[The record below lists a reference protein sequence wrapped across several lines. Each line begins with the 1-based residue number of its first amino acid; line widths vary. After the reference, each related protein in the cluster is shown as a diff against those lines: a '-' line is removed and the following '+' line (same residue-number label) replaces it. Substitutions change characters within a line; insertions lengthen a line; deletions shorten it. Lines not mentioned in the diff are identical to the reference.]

1 MRRQQSR
8 PARARCMPIRQDSP
22 AVPSDKELKDRLY
35 ARRLADRLII
45 TPLLEPVIHGG
56 GIDIR
61 LGTKFITG
69 KRTQYTSFN
78 PLKVQPERA
87 LSMQRRSQIAFG
99 ETFVLH
105 PDQLALASS
114 LEYICLPRDL
124 AASVVTRST
133 FGRAG
138 LLGATAVFVHP
149 GFRGCLTLELLN
161 LGEVP
166 IVLQPGM
173 RIAQLV
179 FLVHGGTDEPRPG
192 KYSMATEPEFPKFW
206 EDSDREVLRRI
217 HGLATGPREETG

>member
-1 MRRQQSR
+1 
-8 PARARCMPIRQDSP
+8 MPIRQGSG
-22 AVPSDKELKDRLY
+22 AVPSDKELTERLY

-45 TPLLEPVIHGG
+45 TPLLDPEIHGG

-69 KRTQYTSFN
+69 KRTEYTSFS
-78 PLKVQPERA
+78 PLDVGAEQA
-87 LSMQRRSQIAFG
+87 LSMQRRSQIAFEG
-99 ETFVLH
+99 EFVLH

-114 LEYICLPRDL
+114 LEYMCLPRDL

-173 RIAQLV
+173 RVAQLV
-179 FLVHGGTDEPRPG
+179 FLTRGGSDEPRAG
-192 KYSMATEPEFPKFW
+192 KYCMATEPEFPKFW
-206 EDSDREVLRRI
+206 GDRDRAVLRRI
-217 HGLATGPREETG
+217 RDLRSKGREREAGESPTPREGRRP

>member
-1 MRRQQSR
+1 
-8 PARARCMPIRQDSP
+8 MPIRQDSP
-22 AVPSDKELKDRLY
+22 AVPSDRDLKNRLF
-35 ARRLADRLII
+35 ARALEDRLII
-45 TPLLEPVIHGG
+45 TPLLWPVIRGG
-56 GIDIR
+56 AIDIR
-61 LGTKFITG
+61 LGTKFITA
-69 KRTQYTSFN
+69 KRTEYTSLD
-78 PLKVQPERA
+78 PLRVEAEQA
-87 LSMQRRSQIAFG
+87 LSMQRRSQIAFDG
-99 ETFVLH
+99 KFVLH

-166 IVLQPGM
+166 IELRPGM

-179 FLVHGGTDEPRPG
+179 FLVHGGSDDPRPG
-192 KYSMATEPEFPKFW
+192 KYCMVTEPEFPKFW
-206 EDSDREVLRRI
+206 DDRDRGILRRI
-217 HGLATGPREETG
+217 HGPAAGSKQEGG

>member
-1 MRRQQSR
+1 MPTRQ
-8 PARARCMPIRQDSP
+8 ASP
-22 AVPSDKELKDRLY
+22 AVPSDEELKKRLF
-35 ARRLADRLII
+35 ARRLDDRLII
-45 TPLLEPVIHGG
+45 TPLLERFIHGG
-56 GIDIR
+56 AIDIR

-69 KRTQYTSFN
+69 KRTEYTSFD
-78 PLKVQPERA
+78 PLEVDAERA
-87 LSMQRRSQIAFG
+87 LAMQRRSQIPFDG
-99 ETFVLH
+99 KFVLH
-105 PDQLALASS
+105 PDQLTLASS

-166 IVLQPGM
+166 IELRPGM

-179 FLVHGGTDEPRPG
+179 FLVHGGSDEPRPG
-192 KYSMATEPEFPKFW
+192 KYCMVTEPEFPKFW

-217 HGLATGPREETG
+217 RDRAARPGREAG

>member
-1 MRRQQSR
+1 
-8 PARARCMPIRQDSP
+8 MPIRQDSS
-22 AVPSDKELKDRLY
+22 AVPSDKELKNRLY
-35 ARRLADRLII
+35 AKELGDRLII
-45 TPLLEPVIHGG
+45 TPLLEPVIRGG
-56 GIDIR
+56 AIDIR

-69 KRTQYTSFN
+69 KRTEYTSFD
-78 PLKVQPERA
+78 PLRVDAERA
-87 LSMQRRSQIAFG
+87 LSMQRRSQIPFEG
-99 ETFVLH
+99 KFVLH

-166 IVLQPGM
+166 IVLRPGT

-179 FLVHGGTDEPRPG
+179 FLVHGGSEQPRAG
-192 KYSMATEPEFPKFW
+192 KYCMVTEPEFPKFW

-217 HGLATGPREETG
+217 HGLPTRPKEEAG